1 MKYCSSSYG
10 FNSYLQFKIMI
21 SNSYC
26 LLRSIN
32 LGRAQPLLAGG
43 RKVLSGIGKRAVIGA
58 VQVQRMGLVGDDVA
72 DLSVHGGLDKAVY
85 AYPAEHYAFWQ
96 AARRE
101 HGVSLFD
108 EALPHG
114 FMGENLT
121 ITGLLEADVYVGD
134 VLQFANV
141 ALRVTAPRE
150 PCFKFNAV
158 MDFTQAAK
166 LMVTERRCGFYLSVV
181 TPGELTAGESYTLQ
195 PGQRKLSIADAIFGK
210 RAKHLR

>member
-1 MKYCSSSYG
+1 
-10 FNSYLQFKIMI
+10 MI

-26 LLRSIN
+26 LLISVN

-43 RKVLSGIGKRAVIGA
+43 RKVLSGIGKRAVDGA

-158 MDFTQAAK
+158 MGFTQAAE

-181 TPGELTAGESYTLQ
+181 TPGELTAGETFTLQ

>member
-1 MKYCSSSYG
+1 
-10 FNSYLQFKIMI
+10 MI

-26 LLRSIN
+26 LLHSIN

-166 LMVTERRCGFYLSVV
+166 LMVAEQRCGFYLSVV
-181 TPGELTAGESYTLQ
+181 TPGELTAGESFTLQ
-195 PGQRKLSIADAIFGK
+195 RGQRKLSIADAIFG
-210 RAKHLR
+210 